1 MEYYYSEEKNLFSN
15 YNKKHYEEDILSN
28 KANNC
33 CNCKNYKVGN
43 CILLEMMVT
52 FSYVC
57 PHFVKKD
64 KGNRWIKIYF
74 LRY

>member
-1 MEYYYSEEKNLFSN
+1 MAIYSEEEKNLFFN
-15 YNKKHYEEDILSN
+15 YEKKYYEEIILSD
-28 KANNC
+28 KENNC
-33 CNCKNYKVGN
+33 CHCKNYKTGN

-64 KGNRWIKIYF
+64 KNIRGRND
-74 LRY
+74 

>member
-1 MEYYYSEEKNLFSN
+1 MGYYSEKEKNLFFN
-15 YNKKHYEEDILSN
+15 YDRKYYEENILSN
-28 KANNC
+28 KHNNC

-57 PHFVKKD
+57 PHFD
-64 KGNRWIKIYF
+64 KRDKNIRGRND
-74 LRY
+74 